1 MKRLHLHTKVRAL
14 EPSIAFY
21 SALFGAPPAVRKDDY
36 AKWLLDEPGINFA
49 ISARG
54 GAAGVDHLGF
64 QFETGQELE
73 AFAAALEQA
82 GIAGRAQKD
91 AACCYAKS
99 DKVWLA
105 DPDGL
110 PWETFATHG
119 QSETFGEDDID
130 LDELRQTCC
139 DTEAAKTPCC

>member
-14 EPSIAFY
+14 EPSIVFY

-36 AKWLLDEPGINFA
+36 AKWLLDEPRINFA

-54 GAAGVDHLGF
+54 GEAGVDHLGF

-73 AFAAALEQA
+73 AFAASLEQA
-82 GIAGRAQKD
+82 GVAGRPQKD

-110 PWETFATHG
+110 TWETFATHG
-119 QSETFGEDDID
+119 EHETYGEDDID
-130 LDELRQTCC
+130 LDELRQVCC
-139 DTEAAKTPCC
+139 ATETAKTPCC